1 MAELFDELIPLA
13 VVCTDTAVECIAR
26 NCPTLINVGPDFSPQ
41 PQYACVA
48 LLQRMKRRREYFA
61 SSQALT
67 SDTEQIIGH
76 LKFIDSKA
84 ATEVEAL
91 IPKNCTLGL
100 DQQINPV
107 LVYRP
112 RSIHRYQQI

>member
-1 MAELFDELIPLA
+1 MREISQLIPLT
-13 VVCTDTAVECIAR
+13 VVPKDIAVECIAR
-26 NCPTLINVGPDFSPQ
+26 GCITLIDIGPEFGPQ
-41 PQYACVA
+41 PQYGCVA
-48 LLQRMKRRREYFA
+48 LLQRMKRRQEYFA
-61 SSQALT
+61 SPQALT

-84 ATEVEAL
+84 ATEAEVL